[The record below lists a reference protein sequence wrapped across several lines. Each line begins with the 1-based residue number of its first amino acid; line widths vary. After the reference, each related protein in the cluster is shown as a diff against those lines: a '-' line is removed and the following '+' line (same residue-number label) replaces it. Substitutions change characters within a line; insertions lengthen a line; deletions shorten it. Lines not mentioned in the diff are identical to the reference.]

1 MNKAIEDVLA
11 ERQRQIQ
18 QEGWSVAHDDEH
30 DAGDLCCA
38 GAAYA
43 LNAGCVL
50 NPQSQQPLDG
60 APEFWPWHD
69 TDDVSGGR
77 GETPVLTQVPAWW
90 KPKDPRRDLVRAA
103 ALIIA
108 EIERIDRKAEAT

>member
-18 QEGWSVAHDDEH
+18 QEGWSATHDDEH
-30 DAGDLCCA
+30 DSGDLCCA
-38 GAAYA
+38 GSAYA
-43 LNAGCVL
+43 LNAGCQI
-50 NPQSQQPLDG
+50 NPYMQQSLEHPP
-60 APEFWPWHD
+60 AMWPAAWD
-69 TDDVSGGR
+69 RS
-77 GETPVLTQVPAWW
+77 WW

-108 EIERIDRKAEAT
+108 EIERMDRKAGAA